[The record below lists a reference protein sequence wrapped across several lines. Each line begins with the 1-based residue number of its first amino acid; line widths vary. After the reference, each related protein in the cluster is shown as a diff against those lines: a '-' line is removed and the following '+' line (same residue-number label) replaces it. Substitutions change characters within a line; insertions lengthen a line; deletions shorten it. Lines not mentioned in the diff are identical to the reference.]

1 MMASEKI
8 ISQKTEVVSEIKSNI
23 ESANA
28 VVFFDYRGLTVGE
41 MGELRK
47 TLKENDASLK
57 IYKNTLT
64 QRAVDE
70 LKLDLN
76 DTLLGPSAMA
86 YGSDIIAPIKVVS
99 DFAKKFD
106 SLEIKGGIIEGEV
119 STLEALKSIAA
130 IPSREGLLTML
141 AGGLIG
147 VVRDLSIGLNMVAE
161 QKEN

>member
-1 MMASEKI
+1 MASEKI
-8 ISQKTEVVSEIKSNI
+8 ISQKTGVVSEIKSNI

-106 SLEIKGGIIEGEV
+106 NLEIKGGIIEGEV